1 MKLTHPH
8 LHPLPPEGEEILP
21 SPALCGRVGV
31 KAKKFI
37 TPRSS
42 VENYRKE
49 RSFSPSLSPA
59 AGGEDK
65 GEGAKG
71 DLWRCA

>member
-1 MKLTHPH
+1 MITDA
-8 LHPLPPEGEEILP
+8 P
-21 SPALCGRVGV
+21 SPSSSPSRGRGNLTFARAVQERGMR
-31 KAKKFI
+31 AKKFI

-42 VENYRKE
+42 VENDRKE